1 MEAVGRTQKRR
12 EEARRARSGTAAA
25 TGASTRRAD
34 FTALYRDHHA
44 YVWRILRRMG
54 VPPAGLEDALQDV
67 FIVVHRRRHT
77 LEPDASVR
85 SWLFGIARRV
95 AADVHRG
102 RRRLKRRLEAV
113 PAPPPGPELDD
124 EVARAE
130 AAGFVQTFL
139 ERLDE
144 GHRMVFLLAD
154 VEGLTA
160 PEIADALELPVGTV
174 RTRLR
179 RAKQLV
185 REALE
190 RVQQDR
196 SLVNATLSLLPDPG

>member
-1 MEAVGRTQKRR
+1 MEAVGRPQQHGQN
-12 EEARRARSGTAAA
+12 ARRARSGTSAA
-25 TGASTRRAD
+25 TGESTRRAD

-54 VPPAGLEDALQDV
+54 VPPAGLEDAMQDV

-130 AAGFVQTFL
+130 AAGFVKTFL
-139 ERLDE
+139 DRLDE
-144 GHRMVFLLAD
+144 GHRMVFILAD

-160 PEIADALELPVGTV
+160 PEISEAMSIPVNTV
-174 RTRLR
+174 YSRLR
-179 RAKQLV
+179 STRQKF
-185 REALE
+185 E
-190 RVQQDR
+190 RVVSR
-196 SLVNATLSLLPDPG
+196 RHLRMEVEHG